1 MGSTDFTLKVVTCYL
16 DAKII
21 ESDLP
26 LEVEDNAYKGP
37 FANVKTFG
45 EVLIAMTCRAGLM
58 ILPSAHH

>member
-45 EVLIAMTCRAGLM
+45 EVLIAMTNL
-58 ILPSAHH
+58 